1 MGEPGTG
8 QVGAGQVCTSRF
20 GKCQVRTGQE
30 RTSQGGQV
38 CTGQNGQRT
47 WDSSVA
53 LLSPTCFKFLL
64 LIIRKSQEVSF
75 HHVHPVKNTSPSK
88 KIGPPRTE

>member
-8 QVGAGQVCTSRF
+8 QVGAGQVWAGQVCTSRF
-20 GKCQVRTGQE
+20 GTCQVRTGQE

-38 CTGQNGQRT
+38 CTGQNGQST

-53 LLSPTCFKFLL
+53 LLSPTCL
-64 LIIRKSQEVSF
+64 
-75 HHVHPVKNTSPSK
+75 
-88 KIGPPRTE
+88 KISYL